1 MDRVGCPHARPLG
14 ESELDF
20 HTMERA
26 EIRQRLRALYPAF
39 ETLDDSRLD
48 ALFDESIVMNV
59 KAGTILFDD
68 ESPCQAFP
76 LLIEGTIRVSKVGAS
91 GRELQLY
98 RVVPGEACILT
109 SSCLLG
115 NVAYNARGV
124 AETDIVAVA
133 LPQPVFQ
140 RLLSEHEPF
149 RNYVFSLFAERIG
162 ELMQLVEAVAF
173 QKLDQRL
180 AALLLGKGKLI
191 HITHQALAD
200 ELGSVREIVSRLLKT
215 FAEQGLVSL
224 AREQIEI
231 VDAARLRRIA
241 A

>member
-1 MDRVGCPHARPLG
+1 MDREAIK
-14 ESELDF
+14 
-20 HTMERA
+20 A
-26 EIRQRLRALYPAF
+26 RLRALYPAL
-39 ETLDDSRLD
+39 EGLTESRLD
-48 ALFDESIVMNV
+48 QLLDQAILMQV
-59 KAGTILFDD
+59 KAGTVLFDD

-76 LLIEGTIRVSKVGAS
+76 LLVDGTIRISKVGAN

-124 AETDIVAVA
+124 AETDVVAVA

-140 RLLSEHEPF
+140 RLLAEHEPF
-149 RNYVFSLFAERIG
+149 RTYVFTLFAERMG

-180 AALLLGKGKLI
+180 AALLLGKGKVI
-191 HITHQALAD
+191 RTTHQALAD
-200 ELGSVREIVSRLLKT
+200 ELGSVREIVSRLLKS
-215 FAEQGLVSL
+215 FAEQGLVLL

-231 VDAARLRRIA
+231 VDPAGLRRIA
-241 A
+241 APG

>member
-1 MDRVGCPHARPLG
+1 
-14 ESELDF
+14 
-20 HTMERA
+20 MERVD
-26 EIRQRLRALYPAF
+26 IRQRLRVLYPAF
-39 ETLDDSRLD
+39 ETLDDRRLD

-59 KAGTILFDD
+59 KAGTVLFDD

-124 AETDIVAVA
+124 AETDMIAVA

>member
-1 MDRVGCPHARPLG
+1 MDRAV
-14 ESELDF
+14 
-20 HTMERA
+20 
-26 EIRQRLRALYPAF
+26 IRQRLRALYPAF
-39 ETLDDSRLD
+39 ESFDDRRLD
-48 ALFDESIVMNV
+48 ALFDESMILSV
-59 KAGTILFDD
+59 KAGTVLFDE

-76 LLIEGTIRVSKVGAS
+76 LLIDGSLRVSKVGS
-91 GRELQLY
+91 TGRELQLY

-124 AETDIVAVA
+124 AETDLVAVA

-180 AALLLGKGKLI
+180 ASLLLGKGKVI
-191 HITHQALAD
+191 HSTHQALAD

-224 AREQIEI
+224 AREHIEI

>member
-1 MDRVGCPHARPLG
+1 
-14 ESELDF
+14 
-20 HTMERA
+20 MERA

-39 ETLDDSRLD
+39 EMLDDRRLD

-59 KAGTILFDD
+59 KAGTVLFDD

-124 AETDIVAVA
+124 AETDMIAVA

>member
-1 MDRVGCPHARPLG
+1 MDRA
-14 ESELDF
+14 D
-20 HTMERA
+20 
-26 EIRQRLRALYPAF
+26 IRQRLRALYPAF
-39 ETLDDSRLD
+39 ETLDDRRLD
-48 ALFDESIVMNV
+48 ALFDESMVLNV
-59 KAGTILFDD
+59 KAGTVMFDD

-76 LLIEGTIRVSKVGAS
+76 LLIEGTIRVSKVGPS

-124 AETDIVAVA
+124 AETDLVAVA

-180 AALLLGKGKLI
+180 AALLLGKGKVI
-191 HITHQALAD
+191 HVTHQALAD

-231 VDAARLRRIA
+231 VDASRLRRIA

>member
-1 MDRVGCPHARPLG
+1 MDRA
-14 ESELDF
+14 
-20 HTMERA
+20 T
-26 EIRQRLRALYPAF
+26 IRERLRALYPAF
-39 ETLDDSRLD
+39 ETLDDARLERLLEESLVLD
-48 ALFDESIVMNV
+48 MKAGAVLFDE
-59 KAGTILFDD
+59 

-76 LLIEGTIRVSKVGAS
+76 LLVEGTIRVSKAGSS

-109 SSCLLG
+109 TSCLLG

-124 AETDIVAVA
+124 ADTDMTAVA

-140 RLLSEHEPF
+140 KLLAEHEPF
-149 RNYVFSLFAERIG
+149 RQYVFGLFAERIA

-180 AALLLGKGKLI
+180 AALLLGKGKVI
-191 HITHQALAD
+191 HTTHQALAD

-231 VDAARLRRIA
+231 IDAGRLRRMA

>member
-1 MDRVGCPHARPLG
+1 MNRVGCPRARPLG

-20 HTMERA
+20 YTMERA

-39 ETLDDSRLD
+39 EMLDDRRLD

-59 KAGTILFDD
+59 KAGTVLFDD

-124 AETDIVAVA
+124 AETDMIAVA